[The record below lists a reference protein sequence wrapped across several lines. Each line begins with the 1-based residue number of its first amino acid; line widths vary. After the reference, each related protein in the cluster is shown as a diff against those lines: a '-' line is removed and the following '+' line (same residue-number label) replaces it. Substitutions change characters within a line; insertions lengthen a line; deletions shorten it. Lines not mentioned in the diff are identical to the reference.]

1 MISVVDVIFRE
12 TLMFAAFG
20 FLIGGVDD
28 LAVDLA
34 FGVRLVRQWFARAG
48 HAATLADLP
57 QPPSNGRIAVFV
69 AAWSEAEVIGKML
82 ASALSRFDHDDYLI
96 YVGAYPNDRATIAA
110 VARVAARDKRVRLVV
125 GPVDGPTTKAACLNT
140 IWHALLRDEAAA
152 GGAARVIVLHDAEDV
167 VHPAELRVFDALIG
181 PHALVQLPVL
191 PLVDRGSRLVSGHYC
206 DEFAESHAKQLVVRQ
221 ALGAALPLAGVGCA
235 VARDALEL
243 LAAARGGEPFD
254 PVSITEDYELGLAV
268 SALGGTG
275 IVARIRE
282 YRGGPLVAVRA
293 YFPATLDAAVRQ
305 KARWMLGIALAGW
318 DRIGWGRRGDWR
330 EHWMRM
336 RDRRAPLAVL
346 VLLAAYVALI
356 AWAVAGVLRWIND
369 DGAAPLP
376 VPAWLLGLNTALLG
390 WRLAMRVLFTG
401 WAYGGREALWSV
413 PRVFVS
419 NLISLLAARRAVT
432 RYVAGLRGRTLV
444 WEKTAHHFP
453 ADMVPA
459 AGASAE

>member
-1 MISVVDVIFRE
+1 MISAVDVIFRE

-20 FLIGGVDD
+20 FLVGGADD
-28 LAVDLA
+28 LAVDVA
-34 FGVRLVRQWFARAG
+34 FGVRLLRRWLGGAGRAM
-48 HAATLADLP
+48 TLADLP
-57 QPPSNGRIAVFV
+57 QPAGTGRIAVFV
-69 AAWSEAEVIGKML
+69 AAWQEAGVIEQML
-82 ASALSRFDHDDYLI
+82 VNALARFDHHDYRI
-96 YVGAYPNDRATIAA
+96 YVGTYPNDRATIAA
-110 VARVAARDKRVRLVV
+110 VAAVAARDKRVRLVV
-125 GPVDGPTTKAACLNT
+125 GTVDGPTTKAACLNT
-140 IWHALLRDEAAA
+140 LWHALLRDEAAE
-152 GGAARVIVLHDAEDV
+152 GGAARAIVLHDAEDV

-181 PHALVQLPVL
+181 THQLVQLPVL

-221 ALGAALPLAGVGCA
+221 ALGAGLPLAGVGCA
-235 VARDALEL
+235 VARPALQA
-243 LAAARGGEPFD
+243 LAVARGGEPFD

-318 DRIGWGRRGDWR
+318 DRIGWGARGDWR

-346 VLLAAYVALI
+346 VLLAAYVALVT
-356 AWAVAGVLRWIND
+356 WALAGVLRWI
-369 DGAAPLP
+369 DGSGATPVL
-376 VPAWLLGLNTALLG
+376 VPAWLLALNTALLG
-390 WRLAMRVLFTG
+390 WRLAMRMVFTG
-401 WAYGGREALWSV
+401 WAYGWREALWSV
-413 PRVFVS
+413 PRAIVS

-432 RYVAGLRGRTLV
+432 HYVAGLRGRALV
-444 WEKTAHHFP
+444 WEKTVHHFP
-453 ADMVPA
+453 ADIAPA
-459 AGASAE
+459 AVGSAE